1 MFLRKGVLKIC
12 TKFTGGPLYNFIEIA
27 LRHWCSPVNLF
38 HIFRTS
44 FPKNTSEGLLL
55 VIAPMLNP
63 IEHVCIPICIKTE
76 VVTIPLKKEIIA
88 FLTTSKT
95 ALNFPK
101 AWRLFCRIV
110 KFLTCCFFYN
120 TKLILGIFQKYYVRY
135 LAINH
140 H

>member
-1 MFLRKGVLKIC
+1 MFLGKGILKIC

-27 LRHWCSPVNLF
+27 FRHWRSPVNLL

-63 IEHVCIPICIKTE
+63 TEHVCIPFCIKTE

-88 FLTTSKT
+88 FVTTSKT
-95 ALNFPK
+95 VLNFPK

-120 TKLILGIFQKYYVRY
+120 VITNYRNFPNILCSLFSY
-135 LAINH
+135 
-140 H
+140 